1 MRLLQADDSGKLHLV
16 EHTGRETPPY
26 AILSH
31 TWGADGDEVT
41 YKDIVG
47 GEGKSKSGYRKLS
60 FCAKQA
66 ASDHLELFWVDTCC
80 IDKTS
85 SAELSEAINSMFR
98 WYANASKCYVY
109 LSDVSVDSAKGKD
122 QLPRATGVSSF
133 RRSRWFTRGW
143 TLQELIAP
151 ETVEFYSAEGEYLGD
166 RKSLVQEI
174 QTITGVSS
182 EALQG
187 SPLSHF
193 SVEER
198 KSWAAN
204 RETKREEDAAYCL
217 LGIFGV
223 FMPAIYGEGNNAFK
237 RLEKEIEESLKR
249 NESSN
254 RANQAPCSK
263 CTYRNS
269 RSVDLPLL
277 ITIGSR
283 HGHYSND
290 LHCYKCKIFTAL
302 EPFQSG

>member
-1 MRLLQADDSGKLHLV
+1 MRLLQADDSGKLHLI
-16 EHTGRETPPY
+16 EHAGRDTPPY

-47 GEGKSKSGYRKLS
+47 GEGTSKPGYRKLS

-66 ASDHLELFWVDTCC
+66 ASDDLGLFWVDTCC

-109 LSDVSVDSAKGKD
+109 LSDVSVDSAKEKG

-143 TLQELIAP
+143 TLQELLAP
-151 ETVEFYSAEGEYLGD
+151 ETVDFYSAEGEYLGD

-182 EALQG
+182 KALEG
-187 SPLSHF
+187 YPLSHF
-193 SVEER
+193 S
-198 KSWAAN
+198 
-204 RETKREEDAAYCL
+204 C
-217 LGIFGV
+217 
-223 FMPAIYGEGNNAFK
+223 
-237 RLEKEIEESLKR
+237 
-249 NESSN
+249 
-254 RANQAPCSK
+254 
-263 CTYRNS
+263 
-269 RSVDLPLL
+269 
-277 ITIGSR
+277 
-283 HGHYSND
+283 
-290 LHCYKCKIFTAL
+290 
-302 EPFQSG
+302 